1 VTIFTIGHSTRP
13 IAEFLGLLAR
23 SRIARLV
30 DIRAFPGSR
39 RYPHFNRDA
48 LAGELPAGGIEY
60 LHRPSLGGRRRLP
73 PDSPPSAWRNDS
85 FRAYAEYMRTPEFR
99 AALDELIELA
109 AAKRTVI
116 MCSEAVPWRC
126 HRTLVSDALIARGIR
141 VEHILD
147 AGVSEHV
154 LTRFAV
160 VQDGEVTYPAT
171 SDSEGDVQHALDLR
185 DSRPR
190 TPQ

>member
-13 IAEFLGLLAR
+13 IEDFLALLAR
-23 SRIARLV
+23 SNIERLV

-39 RYPHFNRDA
+39 RHPHFSREA
-48 LAGELPAGGIEY
+48 LARELPAAGIEY
-60 LHRPSLGGRRRLP
+60 LHRPSLGGRRRLA
-73 PDSPPSAWRNDS
+73 PDAPPSAWRNDS

-99 AALDELIELA
+99 SALEELIELGA
-109 AAKRTVI
+109 TRRTVI

-126 HRTLVSDALIARGIR
+126 HRTLVSDALTARGVR

-154 LTRFAV
+154 VTRFATV
-160 VQDGEVTYPAT
+160 RDGEVTYPAT
-171 SDSEGDVQHALDLR
+171 SESEGDVQHALELG
-185 DSRPR
+185 DS
-190 TPQ
+190 